1 MNTSKMKIEETIGP
15 SIHFG
20 WFGLLFGVLYWLIES
35 IRDVFVFNQGTIIE
49 RIFFPDA
56 MGFWMRIMVVF
67 IIILFSVRAQT
78 IMRKMMDQKEDM
90 TGWKMSTSMIR
101 VGLGFG
107 VLYWLLESFRDAF
120 VFGRGSIIERIFNP
134 EPMGFWMR
142 LLAIFIL
149 LLISL
154 YGQSII
160 NTHKKIEAVLRKEQ
174 EKLKNDIIEKNKAL
188 AISQELLESERK
200 QIKELEAE
208 LQASNKHTK
217 IKRGTA
223 RVSVRYSPTKNRLY
237 VTMDGELTVDDAERL
252 KKAYGDALTQCKSGF
267 DVITIAEGLV
277 PFNTDVQHVFTDIC
291 ILVSKFG
298 VNRVVRVVGDTPRG
312 AMQLNLLSRSA
323 GGYVA
328 TNFKTLDEAEKFLD
342 S

>member
-1 MNTSKMKIEETIGP
+1 MNTPRANAEETIGP

-35 IRDVFVFNQGTIIE
+35 VRDVFVFGQGTLIE
-49 RIFFPDA
+49 RIFFPDV
-56 MGFWMRIMVVF
+56 MGFWMRIMVVL
-67 IIILFSVRAQT
+67 IIILFSIRAQT
-78 IMRKMMDQKEDM
+78 VMRRMIENKED
-90 TGWKMSTSMIR
+90 TTNWKISTSMVR

-107 VLYWLLESFRDAF
+107 VLYWLLESLRDAF
-120 VFGRGSIIERIFNP
+120 IFGKGNILERIFNP

-174 EKLKNDIIEKNKAL
+174 QKLKKDIHEKNEAL
-188 AISQELLESERK
+188 LKSKELLESERN
-200 QIKELEAE
+200 QRKELEE
-208 LQASNKHTK
+208 QLNTTK
-217 IKRGTA
+217 KDMTKKEKSA
-223 RVSVRYSPTKNRLY
+223 RVSVRYNSAKNRIY
-237 VTMDGELTVDDAERL
+237 VHLHGDLTVQDAERL
-252 KKAYGDALTQCKSGF
+252 KKAYQEALEKCRQGF
-267 DVITIAEGLV
+267 DVLTEAEGLS
-277 PFNTDVQHVFTDIC
+277 PFKGDVQNVLIDIC
-291 ILVSKFG
+291 KMINKRG
-298 VNRVVRVVGDTPRG
+298 VGRVVRVSGDTPQG

-328 TNFKTLDEAEKFLD
+328 THFQTFEEAEKFLD
-342 S
+342 